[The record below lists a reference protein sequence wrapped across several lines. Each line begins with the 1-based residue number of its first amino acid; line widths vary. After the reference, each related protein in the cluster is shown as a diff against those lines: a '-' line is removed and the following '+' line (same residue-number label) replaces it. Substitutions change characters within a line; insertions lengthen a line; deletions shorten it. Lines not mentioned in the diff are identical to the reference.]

1 MSLKQDRPW
10 LAGPEWWPWQAWHDG
25 PGSLAGGG
33 RVALVASPA
42 RPPDLEQPPP
52 APLSALLLLQQ
63 STFVP
68 HNNAWKIQSVPE
80 QSQGIPT
87 KWALPIQGL
96 WHFFIGYKPLYRH
109 RHLLVSSFINIH
121 QDFHLNT
128 IPVSFLTKV
137 IAKISTCIKAIQ
149 TKPS

>member
-1 MSLKQDRPW
+1 MGITRT
-10 LAGPEWWPWQAWHDG
+10 GF
-25 PGSLAGGG
+25 
-33 RVALVASPA
+33 VAL
-42 RPPDLEQPPP
+42 
-52 APLSALLLLQQ
+52 
-63 STFVP
+63 
-68 HNNAWKIQSVPE
+68 
-80 QSQGIPT
+80 
-87 KWALPIQGL
+87 
-96 WHFFIGYKPLYRH
+96 GYKPLYRH